1 MENKNNIPNP
11 DDLIRLN
18 RFCARCGLGS
28 RRSCDTLIASGK
40 ISVNGKRV
48 TELGTKIDP
57 LKDKIEYE
65 GKILKPGSQYQY
77 LAYHKPRGVMV
88 TKSDPE
94 GRATIYEALRI
105 AGYDA
110 DGLNYVGRLDF
121 NSEGLILLTNDGD
134 LIHALTHP
142 RYRIKKVYE
151 VRTNKKL
158 SAGDAQKMIG
168 EGITSEDQVLHAG
181 DIHEINTDIHGEH
194 WYEIVLY
201 EGKQRQVRRM
211 FEALGY
217 QVIRL
222 KRNAICIG
230 QIGSSSAWSLQAAFG
245 KGNFGAFKRGLAIN
259 FISQEENQCD

>member
-1 MENKNNIPNP
+1 MQKEIDIPNSEG
-11 DDLIRLN
+11 LIRLN

-28 RRSCDTLIASGK
+28 RRSCDTLIAAGK
-40 ISVNGKRV
+40 VSVNGKRV
-48 TELGTKIDP
+48 TELGTKINP
-57 LKDKIEYE
+57 VSDKVEYE
-65 GKILKPGSQYQY
+65 GKLLKPGRSYQY

-105 AGYDA
+105 AGCNA

-151 VRTNKKL
+151 VRSNKKL
-158 SAGDAQKMIG
+158 GADDARTMIT
-168 EGITSEDQVLHAG
+168 EGVASEDQVLMAG
-181 DIHEINTDIHGEH
+181 DIHEINTDIKSEH

-217 QVIRL
+217 QVVRL
-222 KRNAICIG
+222 KRTQFASVKLGLLPLGAVRPLTEKEIAAL
-230 QIGSSSAWSLQAAFG
+230 QSAGWH
-245 KGNFGAFKRGLAIN
+245 
-259 FISQEENQCD
+259 

>member
-1 MENKNNIPNP
+1 MHKEIDIPNTEG
-11 DDLIRLN
+11 LIRLN

-40 ISVNGKRV
+40 VSVNGKRV
-48 TELGTKIDP
+48 TELGTKINP
-57 LKDKIEYE
+57 ISDKVEYE
-65 GKILKPGSQYQY
+65 GKLLKPGRSYQY

-105 AGYDA
+105 AGCDA

-151 VRTNKKL
+151 VRSNKKL
-158 SAGDAQKMIG
+158 AADDARTMITG
-168 EGITSEDQVLHAG
+168 GVASEGQVLFAG
-181 DIHEINTDIHGEH
+181 DIHEIHAEVQGEH

-217 QVIRL
+217 QVVRL
-222 KRNAICIG
+222 KRTHFASVKLDLLPLGNVRPLTEKEIAAL
-230 QIGSSSAWSLQAAFG
+230 QSAGW
-245 KGNFGAFKRGLAIN
+245 R
-259 FISQEENQCD
+259 

>member
-1 MENKNNIPNP
+1 MHKETDISNP
-11 DDLIRLN
+11 EDFIRLN

-28 RRSCDTLIASGK
+28 RRSCDTLIVSGK

-48 TELGTKIDP
+48 TELGTKINPVSDNV
-57 LKDKIEYE
+57 EYE
-65 GKILKPGSQYQY
+65 GKILKPGGSYRY

-105 AGYDA
+105 AGCNA

-142 RYRIKKVYE
+142 RYQIKKMYE
-151 VRTNKKL
+151 VRSNKKL
-158 SAGDAQKMIG
+158 AIDDAQAMIT
-168 EGITSEDQVLHAG
+168 EGVASEDQVLFAG
-181 DIHEINTDIHGEH
+181 DIHEINTNVQGEH

-217 QVIRL
+217 QVVRL
-222 KRNAICIG
+222 KRTQFASVKLGPLPLGAVRPLTEKEI
-230 QIGSSSAWSLQAAFG
+230 SALLAAG
-245 KGNFGAFKRGLAIN
+245 WH
-259 FISQEENQCD
+259 

>member
-1 MENKNNIPNP
+1 MENKNNISNP

-57 LKDKIEYE
+57 VKDKIEYE

-77 LAYHKPRGVMV
+77 LAYHKTRGVMV

-158 SAGDAQKMIG
+158 SAGDAQKMID

-222 KRNAICIG
+222 KRNQFASVKLGLLPLGAYRPLSEKEI
-230 QIGSSSAWSLQAAFG
+230 SALLSAGWQ
-245 KGNFGAFKRGLAIN
+245 
-259 FISQEENQCD
+259 

>member
-1 MENKNNIPNP
+1 MKNETDSPNP

-48 TELGTKIDP
+48 LELGTKIDP
-57 LKDKIEYE
+57 VKDKIEYE
-65 GKILKPGSQYQY
+65 GKILKPGSPYQY

-105 AGYDA
+105 AGCDA
-110 DGLNYVGRLDF
+110 DGLNYMGRLDF

-142 RYRIKKVYE
+142 RYQIKKIYE
-151 VRTNKKL
+151 VRSNKKL
-158 SAGDAQKMIG
+158 AAEDARTMVTDG
-168 EGITSEDQVLHAG
+168 VASEDQVLFAG
-181 DIHEINTDIHGEH
+181 DIHEINTNIQGEH

-217 QVIRL
+217 QVVRL
-222 KRNAICIG
+222 KRTQFASVKLGLLPLGAVRPLTEKEIAAL
-230 QIGSSSAWSLQAAFG
+230 QSAGWH
-245 KGNFGAFKRGLAIN
+245 
-259 FISQEENQCD
+259 

>member
-1 MENKNNIPNP
+1 MNKENAYPNP
-11 DDLIRLN
+11 DAILRLN

-28 RRSCDTLIASGK
+28 RRLCDTLIAAGK

-57 LKDKIEYE
+57 VNDKVEYL
-65 GKILKPGSQYQY
+65 GNILKPGSPYQY
-77 LAYHKPRGVMV
+77 LAYYKPRGVMV

-105 AGYDA
+105 AGCDA
-110 DGLNYVGRLDF
+110 EGLNYVGRLDF

-142 RYRIKKVYE
+142 RYRIKKIYE
-151 VRTNKKL
+151 VRSNKKL
-158 SAGDAQKMIG
+158 AVDHARKMIS
-168 EGITSEDQVLHAG
+168 EGVESEGQVLFAG
-181 DIHEINTDIHGEH
+181 DIHEINSNVQNEH
-194 WYEIVLY
+194 WYEIVLF

-211 FEALGY
+211 FETLGY

-222 KRNAICIG
+222 KRTQFASVKLG
-230 QIGSSSAWSLQAAFG
+230 ALALGSVRPLTEKEVAALQ
-245 KGNFGAFKRGLAIN
+245 GAGWKKKLSG
-259 FISQEENQCD
+259 S

>member
-1 MENKNNIPNP
+1 MQKEIDIPNSEG
-11 DDLIRLN
+11 LIRLN

-28 RRSCDTLIASGK
+28 RRSCDTLIAAGK
-40 ISVNGKRV
+40 VSVNGKRV
-48 TELGTKIDP
+48 TELGTKINP
-57 LKDKIEYE
+57 VSDKVEYE
-65 GKILKPGSQYQY
+65 GKLLKPGRSYRY

-94 GRATIYEALRI
+94 GRATIYEALRL
-105 AGYDA
+105 AGCDA

-151 VRTNKKL
+151 VRSNKKL
-158 SAGDAQKMIG
+158 GADDAHTMITG
-168 EGITSEDQVLHAG
+168 GVASEGQVLFAG
-181 DIHEINTDIHGEH
+181 DIHEIHADVRCEH

-217 QVIRL
+217 QVVRL
-222 KRNAICIG
+222 KRTHFASVKLDLLPLGAVRPLTEKEI
-230 QIGSSSAWSLQAAFG
+230 AALQSTG
-245 KGNFGAFKRGLAIN
+245 WH
-259 FISQEENQCD
+259 